1 MANENKQLEKLVKMN
16 ALIALGFKRE
26 DGEGLNGDI
35 HLVYDDKGKYG
46 NQKSTIEVILHNN

>member
-1 MANENKQLEKLVKMN
+1 MANKNKQLEKLVKMN
-16 ALIALGFKRE
+16 TLIALGFKRE

-46 NQKSTIEVILHNN
+46 RQISEIKVILHNN

>member
-16 ALIALGFKRE
+16 TLIVLGFKRE

-46 NQKSTIEVILHNN
+46 SQKSEIEVVLH

>member
-16 ALIALGFKRE
+16 TLIALGFKRE

-46 NQKSTIEVILHNN
+46 SQKSEIEVVLH

>member
-1 MANENKQLEKLVKMN
+1 MANKNKQLEKLVKMT

-46 NQKSTIEVILHNN
+46 SQKSEIEVVLH